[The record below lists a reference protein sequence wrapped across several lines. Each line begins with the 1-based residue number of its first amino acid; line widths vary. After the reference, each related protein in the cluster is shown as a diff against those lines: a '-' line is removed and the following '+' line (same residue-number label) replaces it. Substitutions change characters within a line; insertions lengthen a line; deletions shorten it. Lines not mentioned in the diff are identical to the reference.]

1 MAITKVGLTG
11 AMTAYGTFTAKE
23 ESLVV
28 VASMDLIGTQV
39 VSMALSGTSVTSQAL
54 TGTAV
59 TSSDLTGTVA

>member
-11 AMTAYGTFTAKE
+11 AMTAYGSFSAKE
-23 ESLVV
+23 EAVIV

-39 VSMALSGTSVTSQAL
+39 VSMALSGTSITSQAL

-59 TSSDLTGTVA
+59 TSANLTGTVA